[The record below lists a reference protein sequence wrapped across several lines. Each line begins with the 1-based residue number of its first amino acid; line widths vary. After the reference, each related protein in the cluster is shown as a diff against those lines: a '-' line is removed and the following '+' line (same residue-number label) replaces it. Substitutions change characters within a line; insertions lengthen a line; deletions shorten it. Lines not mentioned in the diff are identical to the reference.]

1 MFPLDKD
8 TYNFIVNQK
17 TDNQRIINE
26 IYANFNNY
34 LLDDQYLMLDVA
46 QNLAVINEELDKYI
60 VVYNLNVK
68 EQQQSF
74 EYIVITGDTI
84 HSISRN
90 ITGDYNNWKE
100 ILRFNNL
107 SDLEL
112 EIGTTILIP
121 RELQNESV

>member
-1 MFPLDKD
+1 MLPLDKN
-8 TYNFIVNQK
+8 TYNFVIEQKAENQV
-17 TDNQRIINE
+17 TINE

-34 LLDDQYLMLDVA
+34 LSDDQYLMLDIA
-46 QNLAVINEELDKYI
+46 QNLAVINEEFEKYI
-60 VVYNLNVK
+60 VVYNQSIK

-74 EYIVITGDTI
+74 EYLVITGDTI
-84 HSISRN
+84 HSIARN

-112 EIGTTILIP
+112 EVGTTILIP
-121 RELQNESV
+121 RDLQNESV